1 MTASASSRARGE
13 APAPKARGEGAAPK
27 ARAEGQAPK
36 LRAPTAAT
44 KRGAA
49 RPTKDEAGGPAWLAR
64 WWKVALL
71 VALATIGL
79 PFAHALFGEWT
90 AMLGGAVLLGFLLGR
105 WTAE

>member
-1 MTASASSRARGE
+1 VTASARVRAE
-13 APAPKARGEGAAPK
+13 PQAPKPRGEGAAPK
-27 ARAEGQAPK
+27 SRATAP
-36 LRAPTAAT
+36 AP

-49 RPTKDEAGGPAWLAR
+49 RPAKDEAGGPAWLAR

>member
-1 MTASASSRARGE
+1 MTASARVRAE
-13 APAPKARGEGAAPK
+13 PQAPKPRGEGAAPK
-27 ARAEGQAPK
+27 SRGDVQAPK
-36 LRAPTAAT
+36 LRGP

-49 RPTKDEAGGPAWLAR
+49 RPAKDEAGGPAWLAR

>member
-13 APAPKARGEGAAPK
+13 AQAPKLRAEGPAPK

-36 LRAPTAAT
+36 LRTATPAA

-49 RPTKDEAGGPAWLAR
+49 RLAKDEAGGPAWLAR

-71 VALATIGL
+71 VGLATIGL

-105 WTAE
+105 WTA

>member
-13 APAPKARGEGAAPK
+13 AQAPKLRAEGPAAK

-36 LRAPTAAT
+36 LRTATPAA
-44 KRGAA
+44 KRGAV
-49 RPTKDEAGGPAWLAR
+49 RPAKDEAGGPAWLAR

-71 VALATIGL
+71 VGLATIGL

-105 WTAE
+105 WTA

>member
-1 MTASASSRARGE
+1 MTASARVRAE
-13 APAPKARGEGAAPK
+13 PQAPKPRGEGAAPK
-27 ARAEGQAPK
+27 SRATAP
-36 LRAPTAAT
+36 AP

-49 RPTKDEAGGPAWLAR
+49 RPAKDEAGGPAWLAR